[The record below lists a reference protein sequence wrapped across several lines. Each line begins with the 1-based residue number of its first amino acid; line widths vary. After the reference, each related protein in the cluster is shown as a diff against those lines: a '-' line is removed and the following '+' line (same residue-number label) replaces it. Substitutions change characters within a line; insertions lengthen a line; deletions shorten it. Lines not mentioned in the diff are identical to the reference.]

1 MVIHLE
7 NVRDSYLKRYILL
20 LVQLLRIINFYNN
33 DIKSVKYPGLKN

>member
-1 MVIHLE
+1 MVIHLQ
-7 NVRDSYLKRYILL
+7 NVRDSCLKRYILL